1 MKAYHGFRTTQGP
14 IVHIVV
20 DGHIL
25 GDLPHLVR
33 HSPTGFEWGYG
44 GSGPAD
50 LAYALLADAVDT
62 ATADQLYQDFKW
74 AFVAHFADTWT
85 LSTHAIHTW
94 VATVSHASRS

>member
-1 MKAYHGFRTTQGP
+1 M
-14 IVHIVV
+14 
-20 DGHIL
+20 
-25 GDLPHLVR
+25 R

-62 ATADQLYQDFKW
+62 ATADQLYQDFKR

-85 LSTHAIHTW
+85 ISTYTIQTW
-94 VATVSHASRS
+94 VANNTAAR